1 MPKVTFC
8 FEDLEFDGKA
18 SKVKI
23 HQRETIKPKD
33 KFQIENLKWTEKQK
47 QFIELALNKE
57 TQVLLTDGPAGT
69 SKTLLATYCALHL
82 LNQQKVSD
90 IIYMR
95 SAVESSEARLGFL
108 PGDAEEKLQYYN
120 LPFMDKLD
128 ELISPTSL
136 KNLQK
141 DKRIS
146 CHPVNFARGMSWNAK
161 CIIFDECQNSSL
173 KEIITVLTRMGQF
186 SKIFLLADPTQT
198 DLKNGNRGGFKK
210 IYDLLNDEKSK
221 EMGINTFKFGHE
233 DVVRSELVKYLSERF
248 SEMASI
254 S

>member
-8 FEDLEFDGKA
+8 FEDLVFDNDV
-18 SKVKI
+18 SEVKI

-33 KFQIENLKWTEKQK
+33 QFQIQNLKWTPNQK
-47 QFIELALNKE
+47 KFIKLALEKE
-57 TQVLLTDGPAGT
+57 TQVVLLDGPAGT
-69 SKTLLATYCALHL
+69 SKTLLATFCALHL

-108 PGDAEEKLQYYN
+108 PGDADVKLQYYN
-120 LPFMDKLD
+120 MPFYDKLD
-128 ELISPTSL
+128 ELLSPTAL

-146 CHPVNFARGMSWNAK
+146 CYPVNFARGMSWNAK
-161 CIIFDECQNSSL
+161 CVIFDECQNSTL

-186 SKIFLLADPTQT
+186 SKIFLLADPAQT

-210 IYDLLNDEKSK
+210 IYDLLNDLQSRK
-221 EMGINTFKFGHE
+221 MGIKTFKFGPQ
-233 DVVRSELVKYLSERF
+233 DVVRSKLVRYLAERF

-254 S
+254 